1 MAANLSKGEGLVTQL
16 ISVRA
21 LPVWDSVTMAPTA
34 SLQSHQP
41 KNAQGKGT
49 EGKVE
54 DGTGTQYLVCDGHLG
69 FGTKGKG
76 SNCYLHGNVMPFWDY
91 VKNRGQVKL
100 RK

>member
-54 DGTGTQYLVCDGHLG
+54 DGTGHNMWCVMGTWVLG
-69 FGTKGKG
+69 EKAKEVIVT
-76 SNCYLHGNVMPFWDY
+76 YMAM
-91 VKNRGQVKL
+91 
-100 RK
+100 